1 MGFDNTHNYPNL
13 EADKFK
19 PTGDRILIAWE
30 EKNDT
35 LLGGKL
41 VQAEIG
47 KRQHYTG
54 TVIALGELVDPTIN
68 VGDRLAFDQF
78 SNFEKFYDPKYGRLA
93 LIEERRQ
100 GACFAIIPKRVEMAN
115 GEADFRYDES

>member
-1 MGFDNTHNYPNL
+1 MSYQNIHNYPQL

-30 EKNDT
+30 EKHDM

-41 VQAEIG
+41 VAAEVG

-54 TVIALGELVDPTIN
+54 TVVALGELVDSTIN

-100 GACFAIIPKRVEMAN
+100 GACFAIIPKRVQMAN
-115 GEADFRYDES
+115 GELDFRYEEE